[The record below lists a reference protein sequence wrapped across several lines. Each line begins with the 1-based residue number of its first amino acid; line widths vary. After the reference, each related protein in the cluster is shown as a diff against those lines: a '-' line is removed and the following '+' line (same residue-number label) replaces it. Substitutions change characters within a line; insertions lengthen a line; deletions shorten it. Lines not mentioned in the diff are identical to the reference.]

1 MAILSK
7 RRILIVED
15 DTYLAQLYK
24 IKLEALGYE
33 VSLMETGEGVVDFVI
48 SNTIDAVILDIVL
61 PKKDGMTVH
70 TELKDEERTKHIPVF
85 ILSVIEEGNV
95 KARLLQDGVS
105 DLKSK
110 QEATLEEVVTSLVKL
125 LT

>member
-1 MAILSK
+1 MK
-7 RRILIVED
+7 KILIVED

-125 LT
+125 LN

>member
-1 MAILSK
+1 MK
-7 RRILIVED
+7 KILIVED

-70 TELKDEERTKHIPVF
+70 TELKDEERTRA
-85 ILSVIEEGNV
+85 SVV
-95 KARLLQDGVS
+95 LFFLLLKKAM
-105 DLKSK
+105 LKPAYSK
-110 QEATLEEVVTSLVKL
+110 MV
-125 LT
+125 